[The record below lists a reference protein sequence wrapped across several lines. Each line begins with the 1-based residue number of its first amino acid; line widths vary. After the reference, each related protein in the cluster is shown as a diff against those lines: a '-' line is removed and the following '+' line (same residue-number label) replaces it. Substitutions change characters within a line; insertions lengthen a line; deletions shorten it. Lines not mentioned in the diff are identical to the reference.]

1 MPMPARR
8 RLDQVLDEDFL
19 EDIDEIDIED
29 LRGRRQMAVDVEKEL
44 SYYRRL
50 LHGRM
55 DLIRFE
61 RRRRSGEESRS
72 LMESL
77 AEILSDPSR
86 GDGHDPRRMVLDT
99 DLPPMPDTGRREV
112 DAVLGDDVLT
122 NLDSVDDAGLA
133 AALDAVE
140 AMEREI
146 SDKRHRVQQVA
157 DLLSAQI
164 AERYRSGTAESVSP

>member
-1 MPMPARR
+1 MPARR
-8 RLDQVLDEDFL
+8 RIDQVLDEDFL
-19 EDIDEIDIED
+19 SDIDEIEMDE
-29 LRGRRQMAVDVEKEL
+29 LRRRRQMAVDVEKEL

-55 DLIRFE
+55 DLLRFE
-61 RRRRSGEESRS
+61 RRRRTGEENRS
-72 LMESL
+72 LIESL

-86 GDGHDPRRMVLDT
+86 GDGHDPRRTILDT

-112 DAVLGDDVLT
+112 DAVLGDQVLT
-122 NLDSVDDAGLA
+122 KLDSVDDAGLA
-133 AALDAVE
+133 AALDAVQAIE
-140 AMEREI
+140 TEI
-146 SDKRHRVQQVA
+146 SDKRHQVQQVA